1 MAIVH
6 LALFAKILDGTIVFN
21 TDSFT
26 HLLELVLADRLDIFD
41 DGPLD
46 TFFARRCGQG
56 ALVVPVAAKVD
67 RLKEI

>member
-1 MAIVH
+1 MAIVN
-6 LALFAKILDGTIVFN
+6 LALTAQILDGTIVFKS
-21 TDSFT
+21 DSFS
-26 HLLELVLADRLDIFD
+26 HLLELVFADRLDIFD

-46 TFFARRCGQG
+46 TLFARRYGQG